1 MDEEELTSLQ
11 QAALEWSLTRAVAVL
26 QACAKATGQDAPDAE
41 VFKRDLREEIL
52 SGENAR
58 KILAEMVTDYIE
70 NSGVSKRV
78 ALTRPGRT
86 LH

>member
-1 MDEEELTSLQ
+1 MDEEELTLLQ
-11 QAALEWSLTRAVAVL
+11 KAALEWSLTRAVAVL
-26 QACAKATGQDAPDAE
+26 QACAQTAGQDAPDAE

-52 SGENAR
+52 SSENAYE
-58 KILAEMVTDYIE
+58 ILAEMVADYRE

-78 ALTRPGRT
+78 APTRPGRT